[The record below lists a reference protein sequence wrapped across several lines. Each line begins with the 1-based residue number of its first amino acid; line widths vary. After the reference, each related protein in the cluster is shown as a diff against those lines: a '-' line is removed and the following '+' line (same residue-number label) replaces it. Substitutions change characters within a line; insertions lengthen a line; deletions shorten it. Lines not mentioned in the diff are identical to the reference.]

1 MSDFDSR
8 PIVVGVDGSPASRAA
23 LRWAVQEADRRGCPV
38 DAVLAWQGGYGMMIG
53 AVPADV
59 MFQMAPEQDRDSWH
73 HVLDDAVAEVSARG
87 EVRTLLVSQDAGPA
101 LVEASENA
109 ALLVV
114 GSRGAGSLRGALLGS
129 VSAYCLRHA
138 SCPVVVLRDPDRRQ
152 ETPPGVA
159 GTGVLVTPGP
169 LL

>member
-1 MSDFDSR
+1 MGDIDAR

-23 LRWAVQEADRRGCPV
+23 LRWAVAEADRRGCSV
-38 DAVLAWQGGYGMMIG
+38 DAVLAWQGGYGMVIG

-59 MFQMAPEQDRDSWH
+59 MFQMSPERDRASWQR
-73 HVLDDAVAEVSARG
+73 VLDDAVAEVSAGG
-87 EVRTLLVSQDAGPA
+87 EVRTLLVPQDAGPA
-101 LVEASENA
+101 LVEVSANA

-114 GSRGAGSLRGALLGS
+114 GSRGAGPLRGALLGS

-138 SCPVVVLRDPDRRQ
+138 PCPVVVLHDPDRRQ
-152 ETPPGVA
+152 NTPPAVVGSGA
-159 GTGVLVTPGP
+159 LVTPGP